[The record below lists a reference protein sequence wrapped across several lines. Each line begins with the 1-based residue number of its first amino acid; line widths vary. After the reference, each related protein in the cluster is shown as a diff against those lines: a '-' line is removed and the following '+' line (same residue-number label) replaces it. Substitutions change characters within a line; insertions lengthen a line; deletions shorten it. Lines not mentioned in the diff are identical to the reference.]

1 MCDVLIAEDE
11 PTILETLSFLL
22 GRAGWSV
29 ASVTDGAAVLDMVR
43 RTRPGM
49 LVLDVMLPGRSGLDI
64 LRALRAD
71 PEQADM
77 PVLILTA
84 RGQSHDRQLALD
96 LKADGFISKPFA
108 NDDVVDEVQRLLGQ
122 RAARIAASG

>member
-29 ASVTDGAAVLDMVR
+29 ASVTDGAAVLDTVR
-43 RTRPGM
+43 RMRPGM

-64 LRALRAD
+64 LRSLRAD
-71 PEQADM
+71 PEQADI